1 MVLQQKQ
8 LEKANFIVKITG
20 PVMVQL
26 ASSNKWKV
34 PLVSTA
40 TTPFA
45 HFLCMIGITVKC
57 QCLLFN

>member
-26 ASSNKWKV
+26 ASSNKRKV
-34 PLVSTA
+34 PLVSKA

-57 QCLLFN
+57 

>member
-45 HFLCMIGITVKC
+45 HFFVHDWHYSKVLVFT
-57 QCLLFN
+57 L